1 MLGDAAGAAP
11 RLMNMESTMMIAATR
26 ATATAERVRTSALE
40 FLAGAALVT
49 GAARKAA
56 GAVPGSSSAFIRT
69 VGSEAWG

>member
-26 ATATAERVRTSALE
+26 ATATAERVITSAFEL
-40 FLAGAALVT
+40 LAGAAVVT

-56 GAVPGSSSAFIRT
+56 GAVPWSSSAFIRT